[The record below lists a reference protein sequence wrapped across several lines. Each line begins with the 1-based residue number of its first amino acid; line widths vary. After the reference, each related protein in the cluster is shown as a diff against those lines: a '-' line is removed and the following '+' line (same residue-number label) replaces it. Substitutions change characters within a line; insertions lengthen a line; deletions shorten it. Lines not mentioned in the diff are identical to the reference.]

1 MSIQGFAQ
9 LISDT
14 GTAKEYTVVVTY
26 TVSTWGKNGT
36 ADASVLR
43 FCVQLNDDSNTSL
56 ANQTVNTTPIGS
68 TGSIFLTRVSIP
80 YAYATSWKI
89 QGYIRNER
97 NRQAFCS
104 IPGSSVTIID
114 PWIITPVTATCQSFT
129 RTGSNISMDSL
140 TNLLAHLPFYGTSY
154 VYSLTP
160 KVGYIYYPT
169 FTPVD
174 EPHNTP
180 PWLNYTTDILN
191 FWEKI
196 TGYATSGLVYHTPV
210 TANININTQTNT
222 ITYTSNDAQTHPI
235 GTLPVPN
242 TDACYYYD
250 PNPNSFEYQN
260 VIITIP
266 TNPSVNAEATSS
278 RSGPIGFFFDN
289 VMLFAAIAESGIDPE
304 IIESVDYYETH
315 AQEDGIVHRHAF
327 SLMLSNFVIDS
338 TLRVVGFL
346 IDGFPIVAP
355 FQAYFDGVYRPIE
368 TNDLDV
374 CHGFASTISFTLEG
388 VSLSYDYFYVCT
400 LDFPYLTSAFRG
412 TPYTPVW

>member
-169 FTPVD
+169 FTPVE

-180 PWLNYTTDILN
+180 PWLNYTTDIMN

-250 PNPNSFEYQN
+250 PSPNSFEYQN

-315 AQEDGIVHRHAF
+315 AQGDGIVHRHAF